1 MKEMQ
6 LNLTSMRAA
15 LVRVYETFEAL
26 YGFTVEDVQCEYVKV
41 NTTKQANPEIWA
53 KEIFKM
59 PMLRFIY
66 SLRNLRREVNTI
78 ILEMAAQCNSELPYK
93 PKTRCS
99 KSPLLS
105 D

>member
-1 MKEMQ
+1 MQ

-78 ILEMAAQCNSELPYK
+78 ILEMAAQYNSELPYK